1 MKIENHSDPLV
12 YWFHHKT
19 HISQKRGFSWWNH
32 TTFSVQNATKII
44 HFIVTAKIPMGIRS
58 ISAEPANINLH
69 PNTQESGKSIVGS
82 IRLVPC
88 AERPPFCITITNTI
102 PTTDAAIR
110 SAVIPFPTVIRPT
123 IFRSS
128 LFFTVPGT
136 YAFKALRTM
145 FPTIWSNA
153 LTNSS
158 RLVQNQ
164 AGLFFLWER

>member
-69 PNTQESGKSIVGS
+69 PIDWGRRGQIVGGN
-82 IRLVPC
+82 IRLALC
-88 AERPPFCITITNTI
+88 AERLPFCITIMSITPTTAALTKSATIPFLYGNPLPLQLRLCQIFSENTI
-102 PTTDAAIR
+102 L
-110 SAVIPFPTVIRPT
+110 SVCVI
-123 IFRSS
+123 
-128 LFFTVPGT
+128 L
-136 YAFKALRTM
+136 L
-145 FPTIWSNA
+145 
-153 LTNSS
+153 
-158 RLVQNQ
+158 
-164 AGLFFLWER
+164 